1 MWVYK
6 ITNLINQKCYVGITN
21 NIKKRWIQ
29 HKSYK
34 GKKENK
40 PLYSAFKK
48 YGISNFK
55 FEVIEEGIS
64 SPKVLGDKER
74 YYIKFYKSHIT
85 QKGYN
90 VTWGGERCQFDANP
104 RTKLTVEDVIKI
116 RKIYSECKIGVK
128 QC

>member
-29 HKSYK
+29 HKNYK
-34 GKKENK
+34 DKKENK

-64 SPKVLGDKER
+64 SPEVLGDKER

-90 VTWGGERCQFDANP
+90 VT
-104 RTKLTVEDVIKI
+104 
-116 RKIYSECKIGVK
+116 
-128 QC
+128 